1 MAIFTNLLPMPEV
14 TVVDKC
20 MGLMAQLWTKDLESQ
35 KRGTPKRKDTS
46 LEMPPEG
53 VLGHVGF
60 RSGSL
65 TWLPTQRAG
74 ASK

>member
-1 MAIFTNLLPMPEV
+1 MPEV

-46 LEMPPEG
+46 WEMPPEG

-60 RSGSL
+60 RSVSL
-65 TWLPTQRAG
+65 T
-74 ASK
+74 